1 MSKEE
6 FIKTWT
12 ICDNTKDQKLLQNRI
27 NKRFER
33 YNQTMNETIS
43 THCPSLQELVTTLEV
58 EARFQVT
65 KLEKIRRGKVV
76 A

>member
-1 MSKEE
+1 
-6 FIKTWT
+6 
-12 ICDNTKDQKLLQNRI
+12 
-27 NKRFER
+27 
-33 YNQTMNETIS
+33 MNETIS

-76 A
+76 AWNSQRVTINESLEYYVSSKD